1 MKARHIQGR
10 GARFRAVALGR
21 GKLWGLGLAMLLVLA
36 PGAAPASAQSRR
48 EMQMMAD
55 IRMLQEQTQ
64 QLQQQLA
71 AAIEQLAGTLK
82 TINARVDDQAAA
94 TRKSFADQKLA
105 VDQFGSDLRVVR
117 ERIDENTVRISGL
130 AQEVEALRL
139 AIPQFPTAPA
149 APVDPNATTAPG
161 TPPDGTAPPPA
172 APTVALA
179 PGMTPQRLYNTAL
192 ADFTAG
198 QWALCIDGFG
208 TYLRNFSRTD
218 LADDAQWYI
227 GECYHQDGKF
237 ADAIDAYNRVIANY
251 PKGDRVPDAYYKR
264 GIALGATGQT
274 DRARE
279 SFETLMKNFPDHDMA
294 RMAKQQIDRL
304 NRGKPRG

>member
-1 MKARHIQGR
+1 MSRRLLQG
-10 GARFRAVALGR
+10 LGT
-21 GKLWGLGLAMLLVLA
+21 WGLGLAALIVLA
-36 PGAAPASAQSRR
+36 SPAAAQSRR

-71 AAIEQLAGTLK
+71 TAIDQLSATLK

-105 VDQFGSDLRVVR
+105 VDQFGSDLRIVR
-117 ERIDENTVRISGL
+117 ERIDENTVRITSL

-139 AIPQFPTAPA
+139 AIPQFQTPPLP
-149 APVDPNATTAPG
+149 PVDAAAAGAAPG
-161 TPPDGTAPPPA
+161 TTPEAAPAPTTAAPP
-172 APTVALA
+172 VALA
-179 PGMTPQRLYNTAL
+179 PGMSPKRLFDTSL
-192 ADFTAG
+192 SDFSVG
-198 QWALCIDGFG
+198 QWALCIDGFNQ
-208 TYLRNFSRTD
+208 YLRSFPRTD
-218 LADDAQWYI
+218 LSDDAQWYI
-227 GECYHQDGKF
+227 GECHQQDGKF
-237 ADAIDAYNRVIANY
+237 AEAVDAYNRVITNY

-264 GIALGATGQT
+264 GMALSAMGQV

-279 SFETLMKNFPDHDMA
+279 SFETLMKNYPDHEMS
-294 RMAKQQIDRL
+294 RLAKQQLDRL

>member
-1 MKARHIQGR
+1 MSTKR
-10 GARFRAVALGR
+10 LGT
-21 GKLWGLGLAMLLVLA
+21 WGLGLVVLA
-36 PGAAPASAQSRR
+36 LSASPAAAQSRR

-55 IRMLQEQTQ
+55 LRMLQEQTQ
-64 QLQQQLA
+64 LLQQQLTA
-71 AAIEQLAGTLK
+71 ALDQLQATLK
-82 TINARVDDQAAA
+82 TLNGRVDDQAAA
-94 TRKSFADQKLA
+94 ARKSFADQKLA

-117 ERIDENTVRISGL
+117 ERIDENTVRITGL
-130 AQEVEALRL
+130 SQEVEALRL
-139 AIPQFPTAPA
+139 AIPQFATAPA
-149 APVDPNATTAPG
+149 GPPSDPGSPAAPG
-161 TPPDGTAPPPA
+161 TPDPSAAPPTT
-172 APTVALA
+172 PTVALA
-179 PGMTPQRLYNTAL
+179 PGMTPQRMYNTSL

-198 QWALCIDGFG
+198 QWALCIDGFN

-237 ADAIDAYNRVIANY
+237 AESIEAYNRVITNY

-264 GIALGATGQT
+264 GIALSAMGQN

-279 SFETLMKNFPDHDMA
+279 SFEALMKLFPEHDTA
-294 RMAKQQIDRL
+294 RLAKQQLDRI

>member
-1 MKARHIQGR
+1 MDGMRRHILLVVV
-10 GARFRAVALGR
+10 VALT
-21 GKLWGLGLAMLLVLA
+21 
-36 PGAAPASAQSRR
+36 AASPAVAQSRR

-64 QLQQQLA
+64 QLQQQLTSA
-71 AAIEQLAGTLK
+71 LDQLAATLK

-105 VDQFGSDLRVVR
+105 VDQFGSDLRIVR
-117 ERIDENTVRISGL
+117 ERIDENTVRITTLS
-130 AQEVEALRL
+130 QEVEALRL
-139 AIPQFPTAPA
+139 AIPQFQSAPPQ
-149 APVDPNATTAPG
+149 PVDPSASVAPG
-161 TPPDGTAPPPA
+161 TAPEAAVAPAPAPP
-172 APTVALA
+172 VALA

-198 QWALCIDGFG
+198 QWVLCIEGFSS
-208 TYLRNFSRTD
+208 YLRSFSRTD
-218 LADDAQWYI
+218 LADDAQWYV
-227 GECYHQDGKF
+227 GECYQQDGKF
-237 ADAIDAYNRVIANY
+237 TEAIDAYNRVITGY

-264 GIALGATGQT
+264 GMALSAMGQA

-279 SFETLMKNFPDHDMA
+279 SFETLMKLYPDHDMA
-294 RMAKQQIDRL
+294 RMAKQQLDRL

>member
-1 MKARHIQGR
+1 MKVRQT
-10 GARFRAVALGR
+10 V
-21 GKLWGLGLAMLLVLA
+21 GLGVLLLLA
-36 PGAAPASAQSRR
+36 AAGPAFAQSKR

-55 IRMLQEQTQ
+55 VRMLQEQTQ

-71 AAIEQLAGTLK
+71 AAIEQLSATLK
-82 TINARVDDQAAA
+82 TINTRVDDQAAA

-117 ERIDENTVRISGL
+117 ERIDENTVKITSL
-130 AQEVEALRL
+130 AQEIEAMRL
-139 AIPQFPTAPA
+139 AIPQFT
-149 APVDPNATTAPG
+149 
-161 TPPDGTAPPPA
+161 PPA
-172 APTVALA
+172 AASPDPGSSSAPGASTDPGAAAAPPRSVLA
-179 PGMTPQRLYNTAL
+179 PGMTPNRMFDTSM

-198 QWALCIDGFG
+198 QWALCIEGFNS
-208 TYLRNFSRTD
+208 YVNAFPRND

-227 GECYHQDGKF
+227 GECYQQNGKF
-237 ADAIDAYNRVIANY
+237 SEAVDAYNRVITNY

-264 GIALGATGQT
+264 GVALSAMGQT

-279 SFETLMKNFPDHDMA
+279 SFETLMKMFPDHDMA
-294 RMAKQQIDRL
+294 RMAKQQLDRL